1 MRIRRPHPDEVDQL
15 LLNAQLRDELE
26 PYFDESIACLDN
38 GRVPLQVENEFLTAI
53 LAWERAPIL
62 PLGEWFSPPLQ
73 LPNPES
79 LSDEEVHRQLWD
91 AIQML
96 ASKRIYLD
104 FTDHLSDRQLYCI
117 VKRDILTS
125 YEKMVDLPS
134 HTLSFNCAPPDD
146 NPDVWLR
153 YYASEEE
160 RHGWEEETGQPLP
173 PLQPSPFPRKLP
185 KSSA

>member
-38 GRVPLQVENEFLTAI
+38 GRVPLRVENEFLTAI

-62 PLGEWFSPPLQ
+62 PIAEWFSPALQ
-73 LPNPES
+73 LPTPDD
-79 LSDEEVHRQLWD
+79 LSDEEVHDLLWQ
-91 AIQML
+91 AIQTL
-96 ASKRIYLD
+96 ATKRIFLD

-117 VKRDILTS
+117 LKRDILTS
-125 YEKMVDLPS
+125 YEKMVALPS

-146 NPDVWLR
+146 DPDIWLR

-160 RHGWEEETGQPLP
+160 RHGWEEETGESLP
-173 PLQPSPFPRKLP
+173 PFQPSPFPRKLP